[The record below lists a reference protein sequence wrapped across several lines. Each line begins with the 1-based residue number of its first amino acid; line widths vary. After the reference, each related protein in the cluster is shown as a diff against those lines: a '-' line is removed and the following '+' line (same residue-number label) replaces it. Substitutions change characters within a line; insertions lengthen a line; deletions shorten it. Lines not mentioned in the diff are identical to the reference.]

1 MKNTASK
8 ISHVLSNAF
17 DLELFMVLNRDL
29 KIQKAKM
36 KQKFIQISTSN
47 FDMELLEIIKR
58 DAAYLKAQLN
68 NSVVNLA
75 QAS

>member
-8 ISHVLSNAF
+8 ISHSLSNAF

-36 KQKFIQISTSN
+36 KQKFIQITTLS
-47 FDMELLEIIKR
+47 FDAELLEIIKK
-58 DAAYLKAQLN
+58 DAAYIKAKLN
-68 NSVVNLA
+68 SPVINLT

>member
-8 ISHVLSNAF
+8 ISHSLSNAF

-36 KQKFIQISTSN
+36 I
-47 FDMELLEIIKR
+47 EIKLKIK
-58 DAAYLKAQLN
+58 KI
-68 NSVVNLA
+68 
-75 QAS
+75 

>member
-8 ISHVLSNAF
+8 ISHALSNAF

-36 KQKFIQISTSN
+36 KQKFIQITTLN

-58 DAAYLKAQLN
+58 DAAYIKAQLN
-68 NSVVNLA
+68 NPVVNSA